1 MNAENLKAAFE
12 KLDKEKLIKYGI
24 YAVIAIIVIVI
35 LFAIIK
41 KFSKTVNNK
50 LTEKQQ
56 EYINSLEID
65 ETEIS
70 IPGAQ
75 MNSLIAKLKQAF
87 GKYGYATDE
96 EMVYQ
101 VFETLNNRSELLQLI
116 SQFGVY
122 EGHTLGEWMNK
133 ELSKTELTHIQEIL
147 ALKGIVYTF

>member
-35 LFAIIK
+35 VFAIIK

-50 LTEKQQ
+50 LTEQQQ

>member
-35 LFAIIK
+35 VFAIIK

-65 ETEIS
+65 ETEIT

-87 GKYGYATDE
+87 GKYGYGTDE
-96 EMVYQ
+96 EMIYQ
-101 VFETLNNRSELLQLI
+101 VFEALNNRSELLQLI

-122 EGHTLGEWMNK
+122 QGHTLGEWMNK
-133 ELSKTELTHIQEIL
+133 ELNKKELTHIQEIL